1 MKIIKNSNRK
11 FNTKK
16 FRYIKRFKKTEKT
29 RTTLKLSDFL
39 YLYCSSNKVIS
50 KMKWTEVKCNLKE
63 DFIIII

>member
-1 MKIIKNSNRK
+1 MKITRTAIGNLTQKSLDILKDLKKNW
-11 FNTKK
+11 
-16 FRYIKRFKKTEKT
+16 KT
-29 RTTLKLSDFL
+29 RTSLKLSDFL

>member
-39 YLYCSSNKVIS
+39 YLYCSSNKS
-50 KMKWTEVKCNLKE
+50 Y
-63 DFIIII
+63 